1 MLQAIRAAL
10 GHQTAEQVAPACE
23 RVVSRWA
30 SMRPT
35 GLSRRDL
42 AYSCSEPASRLEFGR
57 FLRQELKIRFA
68 QRAQFFQGLPYGL
81 VDCPGIQGI
90 LRRQKSYIA
99 RLESCPPPETPRLDF
114 AFTRLVE
121 QIQEEQQYFET
132 DLFTS
137 FRGLSAPPEVQP
149 HLDEI
154 LHHAVGSRVGTKVLM
169 AHHTKSARTPD
180 SSRVGVVDLHCRPG
194 DVARLAA
201 RQCATVCRQE
211 LGEAPEVLVQE
222 EDGVSY
228 ALIPGYL
235 LYILREVIKNACHAT
250 VKRHVGS
257 PLPPVV
263 VRVAHHGSG
272 ATISV
277 SDEAGGMTEAR
288 LQDAWRFLHTTAEP
302 KCVAAT
308 AGDSDEPA
316 GSGTELAGFG
326 VGLPKSRLYARF
338 FGDDLALDSVP
349 GEGTQAR
356 LTIRGDGGCRSEIG
370 FGAVVPRFNILC

>member
-1 MLQAIRAAL
+1 MRA
-10 GHQTAEQVAPACE
+10 
-23 RVVSRWA
+23 
-30 SMRPT
+30 T
-35 GLSRRDL
+35 GVSRRDL
-42 AYSCSEPASRLEFGR
+42 ASSCSDPALRLAFGC
-57 FLRQELKIRFA
+57 FLREELKIRLA

-81 VDCPGIQGI
+81 ADSPGIQGI
-90 LRRQKSYIA
+90 LRRQKTYIA
-99 RLESCPPPETPRLDF
+99 HLENCPPPETPKQDV
-114 AFTRLVE
+114 AFTRLLE
-121 QIQEEQQYFET
+121 QILEANHYFET

-137 FRGLSAPPEVQP
+137 FRKLRQVHDLCAISTPPQVQP

-169 AHHTKSARTPD
+169 AHYTRSARTPD
-180 SSRVGVVDLHCRPG
+180 PSRVGVVDLRCRPG

-201 RQCATVCRQE
+201 RQCAAVCRQE
-211 LGEAPEVLVQE
+211 LGEAPEVHVQE
-222 EDGVSY
+222 EGSESY

-235 LYILREVIKNACHAT
+235 LYILNEVTKNACHAT
-250 VKRHVGS
+250 VKRHAGS

-263 VRVAHHGSG
+263 VRVKHHGSG

-277 SDEAGGMTEAR
+277 SDRAGGMTGAR

-302 KCVAAT
+302 KCVVAT

-316 GSGTELAGFG
+316 SSGTELAGFG

-349 GEGTQAR
+349 GEGTEAR

-370 FGAVVPRFNILC
+370 FGAVVPASLFNILG